1 MKSPILTQK
10 TLESLIDRLS
20 ISDKSKKS
28 LKELIPS
35 LGPQGR
41 IELLKGIIDLLALEE
56 EKEEYLKKLES

>member
-10 TLESLIDRLS
+10 TLESFIDRLS

-41 IELLKGIIDLLALEE
+41 IELLRGIIDLLALEE
-56 EKEEYLKKLES
+56 EKEKYLKN